1 MSKLQLS
8 ENYKSRL
15 NDLAGITKISEGE
28 VGSSPLGDSFKKLM
42 SLDSVQFFKFIDL
55 MEADI
60 EAYGYDDLNY
70 YEQVTGIDVGSL
82 LDYYNVFGY
91 NYFKYNQ
98 TRKLKD
104 SYCKLNNISWD
115 QIHQAAEASNY

>member
-1 MSKLQLS
+1 MNRLKLS

-15 NDLAGITKISEGE
+15 GDLAGISKINEGDA
-28 VGSSPLGDSFKKLM
+28 GSLPLNDAFKKVL
-42 SLDSVQFFKFIDL
+42 SLDSIQFFKFIDL

-70 YEQVTGIDVGSL
+70 YEQVIGIDVGSL
-82 LDYYNVFGY
+82 LDYYNIFGF
-91 NYFKYNQ
+91 NHFKYNQ
-98 TRKLKD
+98 TKKLKD

-115 QIHQAAEASNY
+115 QIYQAAENSNY